1 MYLKSMIVC
10 LFFKRPMCLK
20 HSNTVSDWHFP
31 YLSTI
36 WKSMQKNFKK
46 QLKKTYQNP
55 SKIGA
60 GSYQNGVSK
69 TERKNVS
76 TNIEKCRKWTSKWGP
91 ILGHILAIWPL
102 FAVPGK
108 PWEPKW
114 LPRPPQESPGP
125 VQASIFTDFRWILVD
140 FVMIFRVMW
149 ATFC

>member
-20 HSNTVSDWHFP
+20 HNKYCIKTTFSLLVNDP
-31 YLSTI
+31 EKYA
-36 WKSMQKNFKK
+36 KK
-46 QLKKTYQNP
+46 LQNMISKTYQNP

-76 TNIEKCRKWTSKWGP
+76 TNIEKCRKWSPKWTP
-91 ILGHILAIWPL
+91 IFGHILAIWPL

-125 VQASIFTDFRWILVD
+125 VQASIFTDFRWIWVD
-140 FVMIFRVMW
+140 FVMIFLVIW
-149 ATFC
+149 ATSC